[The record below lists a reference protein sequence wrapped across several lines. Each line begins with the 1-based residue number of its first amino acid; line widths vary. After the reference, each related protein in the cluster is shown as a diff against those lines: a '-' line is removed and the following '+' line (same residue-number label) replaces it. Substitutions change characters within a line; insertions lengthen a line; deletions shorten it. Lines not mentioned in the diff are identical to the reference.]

1 MKRLLAAATFAAAAF
16 ALPATADPDPKDW
29 DALTEAA
36 RGQTVYFNAWGGS
49 PNINAYIEWAAGELD
64 TRYGIDLVHVKLDD
78 TANAVATVVAEKA
91 AGRNEGGTIDLVW
104 INGENFAAMKRQS
117 LLFAPGWAEDLPNWR
132 FVDFENQSTIRTDFT
147 VPVEGLQS
155 PWGMAKLV
163 FFHDEANTPS
173 ETMPQSADELLQWAR
188 ENPGRFSYPQ
198 PPDFI
203 GSSFVKQVLSE
214 KVADRSVLLEPVDE
228 ATFDAVA
235 APVFEYL
242 DELHPLMWRQGRA
255 YPQNYPAMKQ
265 LLADNE
271 VDIIFAFNPAEASAA
286 IANGELPDTVR
297 SFTFPGGTLAN
308 THFVAIPYNSSAKEA
323 ALVTA
328 DFLISPQA
336 QAVKQDP
343 QVWGDPT
350 VLALDKLDAA
360 DRARF
365 EALDLGIATLAPDEL
380 GPAIDEPHPT
390 WMDRLEDEWRRRY
403 GVAN

>member
-1 MKRLLAAATFAAAAF
+1 MKLLLAAATFAAAAF
-16 ALPATADPDPKDW
+16 ALPAAANPDPKDW

-173 ETMPQSADELLQWAR
+173 ATMPQSADELLQWAR

-228 ATFDAVA
+228 ATFEAVA

-271 VDIIFAFNPAEASAA
+271 VDITFAFNPAEASAA

-297 SFTFPGGTLAN
+297 SFTFPAGTLSN

-328 DFLISPQA
+328 NFLLSPEA